1 MRFISRVL
9 LASVALAVFAAAAH
23 AAPVITYT
31 VSAPGTSGN
40 TSAPDAAESLFL
52 STLGAGSTTE
62 NFDSFTAGTQQGTF
76 STSVGDFTMAVAGA
90 NGLCTGSYGT
100 FGGCENGLVILDS
113 NTTPFNGRFATSP
126 DNWLDSFDARE
137 VHFDPIAG
145 VNSIGMFIS
154 DPNDAGGRFQFTLSS
169 GDLVDGDL
177 GRLLGNSAISNGRLY
192 YVTFTSSHDITRL
205 SIITHNSDDGFGI
218 DDVTVA
224 RVPEPGTLALLGLG
238 LLGAGAMRRR
248 RT

>member
-1 MRFISRVL
+1 MRLAPRAIIAL
-9 LASVALAVFAAAAH
+9 LTVAVFGAAAH
-23 AAPVITYT
+23 AAPIINYT

-40 TSAPDAAESLFL
+40 TSAPDAAEALFL
-52 STLGAGSTTE
+52 GSLGAGAVTE
-62 NFDSFTAGTQQGTF
+62 NFDNFTAGTQQGTF
-76 STSVGDFTMAVAGA
+76 STSVGDFTMAVAGS
-90 NGLCTGSYGT
+90 NGLCTGNYGT
-100 FGGCENGLVILDS
+100 FGGCDNGLVILDS
-113 NTTPFNGRFATSP
+113 GTTPFNGRFATSP

-137 VHFDPIAG
+137 LHFAPIAG
-145 VNSIGMFIS
+145 VNAIGMFIS

-169 GDLVDGDL
+169 GDLIDGDL

-205 SIITHNSDDGFGI
+205 SIITHNRDDGFGI